1 MSRRIHGLFAVAAL
15 LTIPH
20 WLGAQTETQRSS
32 DPLFRVSDE
41 VQRLAARVSPSVVKI
56 LVSGYGP
63 VNENGSREAALIGRQ
78 RSIGSGVI
86 LDPNGYVITN
96 AHVVAGAQRVRV
108 TLYSRAGGQ
117 SLQAL
122 ESGPRA
128 RVVEARIV
136 GVDKATDLAVLKVE
150 ETNLPVL
157 KLANYADLRQGQ
169 MVLAFGTP
177 EGLEN
182 TVTMG
187 VVSSVLRQLN
197 PDSATVYIQTDAA
210 INPGNSGG
218 PLVDIDGK
226 VVGINSSIYSESGG
240 NEGIGFAIPSLIV
253 SHVYKEIRAY
263 GHVHRYEIG
272 ARLQTITPT
281 LAAGL
286 NLARDHGV
294 IVSDVEPD
302 GPAETAGLHR
312 QDIILK
318 LNGMAIES
326 LPMYSASLYL
336 RRSGDAVA
344 LEVERGAKGDT
355 ETVKLE
361 IPVTAEDQDLDNL
374 VGSLDPAKALV
385 NRLGILGLE
394 INSKMVQMFP
404 DLRIKSGIVVAARA
418 AGAAMESG
426 LESGDVIHQ
435 VNTTDIASLDGLR
448 AAIRALKPGD
458 PVVLQIERDG
468 ALRYLAFDWE

>member
-1 MSRRIHGLFAVAAL
+1 MNRQTHGLFVLVGL
-15 LTIPH
+15 LTTSS
-20 WLGAQTETQRSS
+20 WLRAQTETPRSN

-63 VNENGSREAALIGRQ
+63 VSENGSRDTALIGRQ

-86 LDPNGYVITN
+86 LDPNGYVVTN

-108 TLYSRAGGQ
+108 TLYSGGGQ

-122 ESGPRA
+122 AAGPRS
-128 RVVEARIV
+128 RMVEARIV
-136 GVDKATDLAVLKVE
+136 GVDKATDLAVLKIE

-197 PDSATVYIQTDAA
+197 PDAATVYIQTDAA

-253 SHVYKEIRAY
+253 SHVYDEIKTY

-286 NLARDHGV
+286 KLPQDHGV
-294 IVSDVEPD
+294 IVADVEPD
-302 GPAETAGLHR
+302 GPAASAGLQR
-312 QDIILK
+312 QDIVLK
-318 LNGMAIES
+318 LNGSAIES

-336 RRSGDAVA
+336 RRAGDAVS
-344 LEVERGAKGDT
+344 LDVGRGAQ
-355 ETVKLE
+355 VVHLR
-361 IPVTAEDQDLDNL
+361 IPVTVEDQDLDNM
-374 VGSLDPAKALV
+374 VSSLDPEKSLV
-385 NRLGILGLE
+385 HRLGILGLE
-394 INSKMVQMFP
+394 VNSKMIQIFP

-418 AGAAMESG
+418 AGAVMDSG
-426 LESGDVIHQ
+426 LETGDVIHQ
-435 VNTTDIASLDGLR
+435 VNTTDIASLAGLR
-448 AAIRALKPGD
+448 NVLGALKPGD
-458 PVVLQIERDG
+458 PVVLQVERDG
-468 ALRYLAFDWE
+468 SLRYLAFDWE

>member
-1 MSRRIHGLFAVAAL
+1 MNRRIPVIFALAAFQA
-15 LTIPH
+15 IPE
-20 WLGAQTETQRSS
+20 WLGAQTETPRSS

-41 VQRLAARVSPSVVKI
+41 VQRLAAKVSPSVVKI

-63 VNENGSREAALIGRQ
+63 VNENGSRETALIGRQ

-108 TLYSRAGGQ
+108 TLYSSAGGQ

-197 PDSATVYIQTDAA
+197 PDTATVYIQTDAA

-253 SHVYKEIRAY
+253 SHVYNEIRAY

-272 ARLQTITPT
+272 ARLQTITST

-286 NLARDHGV
+286 KLTRDHGV

-302 GPAETAGLHR
+302 GPAATAGLQR

-344 LEVERGAKGDT
+344 LEVARGT

-361 IPVTAEDQDLDNL
+361 IPVTAEDQDLDNM
-374 VGSLDPAKALV
+374 VGSLDPAKSLV

-394 INSKMVQMFP
+394 INSKMVQLFP

-418 AGAAMESG
+418 AGAAMERG

-435 VNTTDIASLDGLR
+435 VNTTDIASLEGLR
-448 AAIRALKPGD
+448 EVIRALKPGD
-458 PVVLQIERDG
+458 AVVLQIERDG

>member
-1 MSRRIHGLFAVAAL
+1 MNRRIPVLFAVAAFL
-15 LTIPH
+15 AIPK
-20 WLGAQTETQRSS
+20 WLGAQTETPRSNN
-32 DPLFRVSDE
+32 PLFRVSDE
-41 VQRLAARVSPSVVKI
+41 VQKLAAKVSPSVVKI

-63 VNENGSREAALIGRQ
+63 VNENGSRETALIGRQ

-108 TLYSRAGGQ
+108 TLYSAIGGQ

-128 RVVEARIV
+128 RVVDARIV
-136 GVDKATDLAVLKVE
+136 GVDKATDLAVLKIE

-197 PDSATVYIQTDAA
+197 PDTATVYIQTDAA

-253 SHVYKEIRAY
+253 SHVYNEIRAY

-286 NLARDHGV
+286 KLPRDHGV

-302 GPAETAGLHR
+302 GPAATAGLQR

-318 LNGMAIES
+318 LNGMSIES

-344 LEVERGAKGDT
+344 LEVERGT

-361 IPVTAEDQDLDNL
+361 IPVTADDQDLDNM
-374 VGSLDPAKALV
+374 VGSMDPAKSLV

-448 AAIRALKPGD
+448 EVIRALKPGD

-468 ALRYLAFDWE
+468 TLRYLAFDWE